1 MNKFKTDSN
10 IRYTKALFYETSYT
24 DTSCILYTLK
34 DQNWETTDGR
44 PLKSFYLLFME
55 YCENDPSE
63 FTFAKECLDGWDHW
77 LMIRDAVWFK
87 PYYAKWKEELFIRV
101 KSKALVNIIKESRT
115 FSKNSFSINRYLLEK
130 GWEPQ
135 GGTKHSKGRP
145 STSDIKKAAVEALEA
160 QETLSKDMQLIK
172 TLN

>member
-1 MNKFKTDSN
+1 MFDSPIDFPLYLWYNNPKIMNKFKTDSN

-63 FTFAKECLDGWDHW
+63 SLGS
-77 LMIRDAVWFK
+77 L
-87 PYYAKWKEELFIRV
+87 
-101 KSKALVNIIKESRT
+101 
-115 FSKNSFSINRYLLEK
+115 
-130 GWEPQ
+130 
-135 GGTKHSKGRP
+135 
-145 STSDIKKAAVEALEA
+145 
-160 QETLSKDMQLIK
+160 
-172 TLN
+172 